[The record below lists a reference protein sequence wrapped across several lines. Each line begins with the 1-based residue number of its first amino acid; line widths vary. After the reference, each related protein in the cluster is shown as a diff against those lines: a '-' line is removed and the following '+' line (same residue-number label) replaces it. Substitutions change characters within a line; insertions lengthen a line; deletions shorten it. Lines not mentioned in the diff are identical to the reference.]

1 MSARYA
7 RYGPLGALRRQRG
20 LAMVEFAIS
29 APVILLLMFGTFE
42 FGRLMTEYSAL
53 NDGVRNAARYMAG
66 KALSGSGGGMVTGTQ
81 WSTLVT
87 EGTNLAVFGN
97 IVGTPPAILP
107 GLIGTNITMSEDTA
121 AGTITVAA
129 DYPYTS
135 LFGGSAIPTFFMG
148 GSLST
153 AYRLKISTT
162 MKAL

>member
-42 FGRLMTEYSAL
+42 FGRLMTQYSAL
-53 NDGVRNAARYMAG
+53 NDGVRNAARYMSG
-66 KALSGSGGGMVTGTQ
+66 KALSGSGGGMLTGTQ

-97 IVGTPPAILP
+97 IVGTPPLHLA
-107 GLIGTNITMSEDTA
+107 
-121 AGTITVAA
+121 
-129 DYPYTS
+129 
-135 LFGGSAIPTFFMG
+135 F
-148 GSLST
+148 
-153 AYRLKISTT
+153 RW
-162 MKAL
+162 